1 MSSHLADQNERICL
15 QVPFLEKCN
24 KPYPSVDAK
33 MDRLKKKTLAKGAIN
48 HSLHDLQGADTL
60 KA

>member
-1 MSSHLADQNERICL
+1 MFAGVLSSRNATNRT
-15 QVPFLEKCN
+15 
-24 KPYPSVDAK
+24 
-33 MDRLKKKTLAKGAIN
+33 RLWMPKWTDKKKKKKTLAKGAIN

>member
-1 MSSHLADQNERICL
+1 MQQTVPVCGCQNGQI
-15 QVPFLEKCN
+15 K
-24 KPYPSVDAK
+24 KK
-33 MDRLKKKTLAKGAIN
+33 KKKTLAKGAIN

>member
-1 MSSHLADQNERICL
+1 MFAGVLSSRNATNRT
-15 QVPFLEKCN
+15 
-24 KPYPSVDAK
+24 
-33 MDRLKKKTLAKGAIN
+33 RLWMPKWTDKKKTKKKTLAKGAIN

>member
-1 MSSHLADQNERICL
+1 MKEYVCRCA
-15 QVPFLEKCN
+15 FLEKCN
-24 KPYPSVDAK
+24 KPYPAVDAK
-33 MDRLKKKTLAKGAIN
+33 MDRLKKKKKKTLAKGAIN